1 MFDPISNENA
11 DEDQKLISLDDSAE
25 NNPTILRAIVD
36 KGNNSTKSKRETVII
51 DETMFPNPR
60 KSSNPIDIVLGLNG
74 TDYTDD
80 RRESN
85 DSSSAGSGNSG
96 DEVPFAKSSRSTSFD
111 NISQKSEEKVCLFF
125 FILSY
130 K

>member
-1 MFDPISNENA
+1 MCINEG
-11 DEDQKLISLDDSAE
+11 QKLTSSIFDSAE

-51 DETMFPNPR
+51 SEAMFPNPR

-80 RRESN
+80 RQEC
-85 DSSSAGSGNSG
+85 
-96 DEVPFAKSSRSTSFD
+96 EVLIYRTKTLCFKA
-111 NISQKSEEKVCLFF
+111 L
-125 FILSY
+125 
-130 K
+130 